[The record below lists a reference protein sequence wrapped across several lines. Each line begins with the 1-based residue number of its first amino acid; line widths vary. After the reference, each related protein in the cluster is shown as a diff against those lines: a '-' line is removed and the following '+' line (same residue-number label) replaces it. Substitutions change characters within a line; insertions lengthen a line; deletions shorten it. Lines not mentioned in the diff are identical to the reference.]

1 MVAEYTKIL
10 LSVSHPD
17 VAAQWHPERNGE
29 ITASQIVAGSHKK
42 YWWVCPEGP
51 DHEWQAAPGDR
62 TVWVADVR
70 VAPE

>member
-17 VAAQWHPERNGE
+17 VAAQWNPERNGE

-42 YWWVCPEGP
+42 YWWECPEGP